1 MNAGSSAGQATPKAT
16 PAPGAAGASKV
27 RVGVATTA
35 AIGAVFVGLGLA
47 RFAFAPLEPALV
59 ADGWFSGSSAALL
72 AAANL
77 IGYLIG
83 ALSSSRLARRFQTT
97 SVIRV
102 SMLIV
107 GASFFACAIHALPF
121 AWFFLWRVASGVTG
135 GIIMGLAG
143 PTVLAY
149 VSAPRRALIGELVL
163 YGQTVGIIIAGA
175 LIPVLVDNSVE
186 LAWIVLGC
194 ISLLTS
200 VVTWRMWPPS
210 PAPSRSG
217 APEKRTS
224 EHAGRFCLQYSLMAI
239 GLVPQMIFLVDFI
252 ARDLG
257 RGVAVGSHFYLLYGF
272 GSIIGPFLYN
282 FSVQRIGLRTTLR
295 AGIVVQLIST
305 VLLIISTTDPVLGV
319 ASFLAGI
326 GMPAIIAAFLLR
338 SEQISENDPL
348 RHRTLWG
355 RATASFA
362 VGQAIAGCGTAFLIE
377 AFGSNGLAYP
387 LLFYMAAG
395 SLVLAFLIDFTIRR

>member
-1 MNAGSSAGQATPKAT
+1 
-16 PAPGAAGASKV
+16 
-27 RVGVATTA
+27 
-35 AIGAVFVGLGLA
+35 
-47 RFAFAPLEPALV
+47 
-59 ADGWFSGSSAALL
+59 
-72 AAANL
+72 
-77 IGYLIG
+77 
-83 ALSSSRLARRFQTT
+83 
-97 SVIRV
+97 
-102 SMLIV
+102 
-107 GASFFACAIHALPF
+107 
-121 AWFFLWRVASGVTG
+121 
-135 GIIMGLAG
+135 
-143 PTVLAY
+143 
-149 VSAPRRALIGELVL
+149 
-163 YGQTVGIIIAGA
+163 
-175 LIPVLVDNSVE
+175 
-186 LAWIVLGC
+186 
-194 ISLLTS
+194 
-200 VVTWRMWPPS
+200 
-210 PAPSRSG
+210 
-217 APEKRTS
+217 
-224 EHAGRFCLQYSLMAI
+224 MAI